1 MQAIDRNPAIP
12 TRITPQPG
20 KFTARGAA
28 RHTAAGR
35 ADLPP
40 HRVSTLTSHSLTACI
55 VSTGEE
61 VLRGELLDSN
71 SAELSRQLGEAGFTV
86 QLMLTAGDRRGDL
99 DFVLRTSLERADWVF
114 MTGGLGPTED
124 DLTAEVVGELAG
136 VALEFDLPSWQHV
149 EQRFAEFGIPL
160 TDNNRKQA
168 LFPTGAQILANPNGT
183 APGFVAELTL
193 AGARKRIVALPG
205 PPREMQPMLRD
216 FLASLP
222 QARKPSHSF
231 IRFLGIGES
240 SLAEAMRPWA
250 DNNVEVGYR
259 ALFPELEL
267 KLYDVSAQQMLSL
280 RQFVLERF
288 GDYLLDFSP
297 RSTAELFAMY
307 LTETG
312 QTVAVAESC
321 TGGLVG
327 KIITDLPG
335 ASAYFLGGV
344 VSYANSAKHDL
355 LGVDAA
361 SIAAHGA
368 VSEPVARQM
377 ASGVRE
383 RFGADIGLAITGI
396 AGPAGGTDEKPVGT
410 VWLGRADGAGSGAR
424 HRQFVRGREWV
435 RIFAAHDAMRWLMSD
450 WLSARWRAAVDGG

>member
-1 MQAIDRNPAIP
+1 MSDSRP
-12 TRITPQPG
+12 
-20 KFTARGAA
+20 
-28 RHTAAGR
+28 
-35 ADLPP
+35 
-40 HRVSTLTSHSLTACI
+40 TACI

-61 VLRGELLDSN
+61 VLRGELIDSN
-71 SAELSRQLGEAGFTV
+71 SAEIARQLGEAGFEI

-99 DFVLRTSLERADWVF
+99 DFVLRTALGRADWVF

-124 DLTAEVVGELAG
+124 DLTAEVVAQLAG
-136 VALEFDLPSWQHV
+136 VPLEFDLPSWQHI
-149 EQRFAEFGIPL
+149 ERRFAEFGIPL

-168 LFPTGAQILANPNGT
+168 LFPAGSRILENPNGT
-183 APGFVAELTL
+183 APGFVTALEL
-193 AGARKRIVALPG
+193 AGGRKQVVALPG

-216 FLASLP
+216 FLAGLP

-240 SLAEAMRPWA
+240 SLADVMRPWA
-250 DNNVEVGYR
+250 EQHGVELGYR
-259 ALFPELEL
+259 AIFPELEL
-267 KLYDVSAQQMLSL
+267 KLYDASAAQIDAL
-280 RQFVLERF
+280 RRFVLARF
-288 GDYLLDFSP
+288 ADVLVDFSADSVP
-297 RSTAELFAMY
+297 QLCARY

-312 QTVAVAESC
+312 QTLAVAESC

-327 KIITDLPG
+327 KIITDIPG

-361 SIAAHGA
+361 TLAAHGA

-383 RFGADIGLAITGI
+383 RFGADLGLAITGI
-396 AGPAGGTDEKPVGT
+396 AGPGGGSEHKPVGT
-410 VWLGRADGAGSGAR
+410 VWLGRADAAGSQAR

-435 RIFAAHDAMRWLMSD
+435 RTFAAHDGLRWLMAD
-450 WLSARWRAAVDGG
+450 WLQARWRAALGGD

>member
-1 MQAIDRNPAIP
+1 MSDSRP
-12 TRITPQPG
+12 
-20 KFTARGAA
+20 
-28 RHTAAGR
+28 
-35 ADLPP
+35 
-40 HRVSTLTSHSLTACI
+40 TACI

-61 VLRGELLDSN
+61 VLRGELIDSN
-71 SAELSRQLGEAGFTV
+71 SAEIARQLGEAGFEI
-86 QLMLTAGDRRGDL
+86 QLMLTAGDRRDDL
-99 DFVLRTSLERADWVF
+99 DFVLRTALSRADWVF

-124 DLTAEVVGELAG
+124 DLTAEVVAQLAG
-136 VALEFDLPSWQHV
+136 VPLEFDLPSWQHI
-149 EQRFAEFGIPL
+149 ERRFAEFGIPL

-168 LFPTGAQILANPNGT
+168 LFPAGSRILHNPNGT
-183 APGFVAELTL
+183 APGFVTSLEL
-193 AGARKRIVALPG
+193 AGRRKQVVALPG

-216 FLASLP
+216 FLAGLP

-240 SLAEAMRPWA
+240 SLADVMRPWA
-250 DNNVEVGYR
+250 EQHGVELGYR
-259 ALFPELEL
+259 AIFPELEL
-267 KLYDVSAQQMLSL
+267 KLYDASAAQIDAL
-280 RQFVLERF
+280 RRFVLERF
-288 GDYLLDFSP
+288 ADVLVDFSADSVP
-297 RSTAELFAMY
+297 QLCAQY

-312 QTVAVAESC
+312 QTLAVAESC

-327 KIITDLPG
+327 KIITDIPG

-361 SIAAHGA
+361 TLTEHGA

-383 RFGADIGLAITGI
+383 RFGADLGLAITGI
-396 AGPAGGTDEKPVGT
+396 AGPGGGSEHKPVGT
-410 VWLGRADGAGSGAR
+410 VWLGRADAAGSQAR

-435 RIFAAHDAMRWLMSD
+435 RTFAAHDGLRWLMAD
-450 WLSARWRAAVDGG
+450 WLQARWRAALGGD